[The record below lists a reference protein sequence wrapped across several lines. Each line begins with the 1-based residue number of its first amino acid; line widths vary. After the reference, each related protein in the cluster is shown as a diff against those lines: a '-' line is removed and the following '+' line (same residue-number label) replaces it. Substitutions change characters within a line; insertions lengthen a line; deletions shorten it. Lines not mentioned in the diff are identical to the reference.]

1 MGLPGGNLFYIG
13 LFRENITEIFSENI
27 RPRALI
33 YKAKNVLSHGITC
46 CIQFYIEK
54 YKIIFLS
61 RTTRPRAL
69 LFCM

>member
-33 YKAKNVLSHGITC
+33 YKAKKCLVPRDHMLYTVLYREI
-46 CIQFYIEK
+46 
-54 YKIIFLS
+54 
-61 RTTRPRAL
+61 
-69 LFCM
+69 